1 MLDDDDQ
8 DPAQRAHQGADDRA
22 RHDTTPGTTSGAPAS
37 SPPGDAPDDAPDD
50 YDVLV
55 IGSGFGGS
63 VAALRLTEKGYRV
76 GVLEAGR
83 RFADDEL
90 PRTSWDLRRFL
101 WAPALGCFGIQRIH
115 RLKDVLVLAGAGVGG
130 GSLVYANT
138 LYRPLDAFWSD
149 PAWAHV
155 TDWKAELE
163 PHYDQAERMLGVVDY
178 RRTTPADELMRDVA
192 DDLGVGHTFRKVRVG
207 VYLGPDGDDRPRD
220 ARGPAVPDPFF
231 GGAGPDRNPC
241 LHCGECMTGCR
252 HNAKNTLVK
261 NYLHLAEGA
270 GARVHALTTA
280 TAVVPRPGGGYEVRT
295 HRTGRRWAGRRTYRA
310 RQVVLAA
317 GTLGTQ
323 RLLHAMRDSGDLPRL
338 SARLGHLTRTN
349 SEALLG
355 AMRPARRGRP
365 GEPDYSEGVAITS
378 SFYPD
383 PQTHVEPVRYG
394 RGSNAMGLLQTV
406 LVDGVGPGEGPRWR
420 RWLAEL
426 WRQRRH
432 LPTLYD
438 LRGWSQRTVIAL
450 VMQSRDNSL
459 TTFTRRGPFGRRL
472 TSRQGTGEPNPAW
485 IPVAHDAVRAMA
497 DRMGGLAGG
506 SAGDPFDVP
515 MTAHILG
522 GCTIG
527 ETPETGVVDPYHR
540 VHGHAGLHVLDGSAV
555 TANLGVNPSLTI
567 TAQAERACALW
578 PNHGE
583 ADARPAPGTGYVVV
597 PPTAPRRPVVP
608 ASAPGALRLPLV
620 EIRHS

>member
-8 DPAQRAHQGADDRA
+8 TLRRASGPVRSQVSSQVSSPVTEQPADPADDY
-22 RHDTTPGTTSGAPAS
+22 
-37 SPPGDAPDDAPDD
+37 DD

-55 IGSGFGGS
+55 VGSGFGGS

-101 WAPALGCFGIQRIH
+101 WAPALGCYGIQRIH

-138 LYRPLDAFWSD
+138 LYRPSDAFWSD

-155 TDWKAELE
+155 TDWKAELD
-163 PHYDQAERMLGVVDY
+163 PYYDQAERMLGAVEY
-178 RRTTPADELMRDVA
+178 RRTTPADELVRDVA
-192 DDLGVGHTFRKVRVG
+192 EELGVGHTFRKVRVG
-207 VYLGPDGDDRPRD
+207 VFLGDDGAAGPSRPGD
-220 ARGPAVPDPFF
+220 GSENAVPDPFF
-231 GGAGPDRNPC
+231 GGRGPDRSPC

-261 NYLHLAEGA
+261 NYLHLAEAA
-270 GARVHALTTA
+270 GARVHPLTTA
-280 TAVVPRPGGGYEVRT
+280 TAVLPRTDGGYEVRT
-295 HRTGRRWAGRRTYRA
+295 HRTGNRWAGRRTYRA

-323 RLLHAMRDSGDLPRL
+323 RLLHAMRDSGDLPHL
-338 SARLGHLTRTN
+338 SPRLGHLTRTN

-355 AMRPARRGRP
+355 AMRPARRGQV

-383 PQTHVEPVRYG
+383 EDTHVEPVRYG

-406 LVDGVGPGEGPRWR
+406 LVDGVGPGDGPRWR

-426 WRQRRH
+426 WRRRRD
-432 LPTLYD
+432 LPALYD

-459 TTFTRRGPFGRRL
+459 TTFTRRGLLGRRL
-472 TSRQGTGEPNPAW
+472 TSRQGTGAPNPTW

-497 DRMGGLAGG
+497 TRMGGLAGG

-527 ETPETGVVDPYHR
+527 DSPATGVVDPYHR
-540 VHGHAGLHVLDGSAV
+540 VHGHPGLHVLDGSTV

-578 PNHGE
+578 PNRGD
-583 ADARPAPGTGYVVV
+583 ADTRPAPGAAYAGVAPT
-597 PPTAPRRPVVP
+597 PPRHPVVP
-608 ASAPGALRLPLV
+608 SAAPGALRLPIV
-620 EIRHS
+620 EIR